1 MMLAKLCCDRS
12 EGFVSSLTARGLDVG
27 EWERASGT
35 ALKHSDD
42 DCGTEVSLG
51 QSAVGYIRQQCRF
64 SKSFVAMV

>member
-12 EGFVSSLTARGLDVG
+12 EGFESGLTAWELDVG

-42 DCGTEVSLG
+42 DCGTEVYWG
-51 QSAVGYIRQQCRF
+51 QSAVGYMRQQCRF
-64 SKSFVAMV
+64 SNSFVAMV